1 MDECDQAGCDQTGP
15 HVHLVMRRPEGL
27 VMSDKELQALMQNK
41 FDEQVRVAIRKRERA
56 AKKRELS
63 LGD

>member
-1 MDECDQAGCDQTGP
+1 MFGKVQAA
-15 HVHLVMRRPEGL
+15 RANGL
-27 VMSDKELQALMQNK
+27 VMSDKELQGADANK